1 VALVRTDVS
10 EEPGASFIRVT
21 KIGELGT
28 TQAAT
33 SNRRTLRSNTKLR
46 CSLLSLECPILPC
59 RIFGQSCK
67 NTSVILH
74 NNGDND
80 EEDKECDNGISK

>member
-1 VALVRTDVS
+1 VSSGLIRRVALVRTDVS

-33 SNRRTLRSNTKLR
+33 SNRRHHRESKPGY
-46 CSLLSLECPILPC
+46 LEYEVYS
-59 RIFGQSCK
+59 F
-67 NTSVILH
+67 
-74 NNGDND
+74 
-80 EEDKECDNGISK
+80 